1 MIMRNWLMGNV
12 CWDATSDAAGGA
24 GGKTPAQIE
33 REKIVVTKAAVVEP
47 EVKEGEEQSGDTNT
61 NGEGDDEGNGEGKE
75 GEETEGEEAK
85 EGEEVEAKVDDPEKL
100 KRTIARLQKRID
112 KQTGTNKTLEK
123 ELNDAKTKLEAK
135 LADGEVG
142 LTEDDVEKRA
152 EEKAAIKTAEREF
165 TSACNRLADGATK
178 IDKDFAV
185 KVNAMSEDIGKI
197 PSQMIGILDDLDNGP
212 AVLTHLVNNVEDA
225 EEIYGLSIPKMSI
238 KLAKLSEKLITE
250 NKNKKNKEISNVP
263 KPNAPIGGGSAT
275 PPTVQAAL
283 AGSNGV
289 ITREKMENFNRI
301 RAQQVAERQK
311 ARMGGSR

>member
-1 MIMRNWLMGNV
+1 MIIRNWLMGNA
-12 CWDATSDAAGGA
+12 CWDAATE
-24 GGKTPAQIE
+24 GKTPAQIE

-47 EVKEGEEQSGDTNT
+47 EVEAKEEDEQKGE
-61 NGEGDDEGNGEGKE
+61 EGKE
-75 GEETEGEEAK
+75 EASEDNAKEEEAETEDADK
-85 EGEEVEAKVDDPEKL
+85 EEEVEAKADDPEKL

-123 ELNDAKTKLEAK
+123 ELKDAQGKLEAK

-152 EEKAAIKTAEREF
+152 EEKAARKTAEREF
-165 TSACNRLADGATK
+165 TSACNRLADGGKK
-178 IDKDFAV
+178 IDKLFDT
-185 KVNAMSEDIGKI
+185 KVAAMAEDIGPI

-238 KLAKLSEKLITE
+238 RLAKLSEKLITE
-250 NKNKKNKEISNVP
+250 DKNKKKKEISNVP

-311 ARMGGSR
+311 ARMGGR